1 MEINKAVCYSFSL
14 SGEDPLAHLRL
25 IGPLRLSGKKPRRTR
40 SMRQSSGKKSEAQPG
55 QEGRQLKMA
64 EK

>member
-1 MEINKAVCYSFSL
+1 MKIENAVCYSFSL
-14 SGEDPLAHLRL
+14 NSEDPLAHLRL

-40 SMRQSSGKKSEAQPG
+40 SMRQSSGKKSGVQPG